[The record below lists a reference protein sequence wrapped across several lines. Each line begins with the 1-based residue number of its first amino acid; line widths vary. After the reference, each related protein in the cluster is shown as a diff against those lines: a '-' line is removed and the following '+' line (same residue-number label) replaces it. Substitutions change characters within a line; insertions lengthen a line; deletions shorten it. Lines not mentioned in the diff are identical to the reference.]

1 MDCRTSTYEGKTVVG
16 VSEGTETRSLL
27 SLYHKN
33 PPAQHFMEFYTPRTS
48 ESTDLDSHDQ
58 VTLRNS
64 GTDRLREG
72 RYYGNV

>member
-33 PPAQHFMEFYTPRTS
+33 PPAQPS
-48 ESTDLDSHDQ
+48 ESTDLESHDQ

-64 GTDRLREG
+64 GTDRLRDG
-72 RYYGNV
+72 RHYGNL